1 MSSPAPSSGFRKS
14 ALLVGLLALVTGGHW
29 FVQEQLAGGK
39 PMLVSRFDPGE
50 TIDGLV
56 SLEVADFRTG
66 ATTTL
71 LGEATCEVVVFYAA
85 TCPFCHEAAL
95 KEARRE
101 AGLALPT
108 TWVTDT
114 DDEGAREFTDFVH
127 EDTRVVFHEG
137 MKKKL
142 GIQAVPA
149 GFLIRNGVEILDA
162 WPYRGNE
169 PPERYEGLCEKPA
182 EI

>member
-1 MSSPAPSSGFRKS
+1 MSSQASSSGFRKS
-14 ALLVGLLALVTGGHW
+14 ALLVGVLALVTGGHW

-39 PMLVSRFDPGE
+39 PLLVSKIDPGE
-50 TIDGLV
+50 RIEGLTT
-56 SLEVADFRTG
+56 LEVLDFETG
-66 ATTTL
+66 SPTTL
-71 LGEATCEVVVFYAA
+71 IGDGTCEVVVFYAA

-101 AGLALPT
+101 EGLALPT

-114 DDEGAREFTDFVH
+114 DDEEAREFMEFVH
-127 EDTRVVFHEG
+127 EDSRVVFFKG
-137 MKKKL
+137 AKKKL

-149 GFLIRNGVEILDA
+149 GFLIRNGEELLDA

-169 PPERYEGLCEKPA
+169 APERFMGLCEASA